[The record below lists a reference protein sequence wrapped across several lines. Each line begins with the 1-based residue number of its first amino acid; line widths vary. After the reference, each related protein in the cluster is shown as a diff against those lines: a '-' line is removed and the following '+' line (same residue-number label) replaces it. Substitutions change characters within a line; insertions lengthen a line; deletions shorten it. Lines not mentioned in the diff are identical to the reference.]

1 VCIIAVLAILVNQ
14 NLVDFFPIKNPAQGR
29 VFVVILQQ
37 IIAKLG

>member
-1 VCIIAVLAILVNQ
+1 VYIIADLTIPVNQ

-37 IIAKLG
+37 IVAKLG